1 MSVVNTIFGSLV
13 CERKRLCLYLAVT
26 IVCFILC
33 SLTTALCC
41 SHVRLFRDYCDRVY
55 ARFAIV
61 ARGVLSSRHLW
72 FAIFIRNL
80 RVLILDLIPFV
91 GVFFY
96 AASIA
101 STSLVL
107 GFVVSEE
114 GVNPLIRVLISPHTY
129 IEFASY
135 VLAVAASLRFFRWWK
150 EGKRYTYFVYVAISV
165 VLLAVSAFIESLE
178 ITSFRP

>member
-13 CERKRLCLYLAVT
+13 CERKHLCLYLAVT

-33 SLTTALCC
+33 SLMFALCC
-41 SHVRLFRDYCDRVY
+41 GYVRLFRDYCGRVY

-72 FAIFIRNL
+72 FAIFVRNL
-80 RVLILDLIPFV
+80 RVLILDFIPFV

-96 AASIA
+96 AVSIA

-107 GFVVSEE
+107 GFVVSRE
-114 GVNPLIRVLISPHTY
+114 GVDPLIRVLISPHTY

-135 VLAVAASLRFFRWWK
+135 VLAVIASLRFFRWWR
-150 EGKRYTYFVYVAISV
+150 EGRRHTYFVYVAISIM
-165 VLLAVSAFIESLE
+165 LLAVSAFIESLE
-178 ITSFRP
+178 IVLFRP